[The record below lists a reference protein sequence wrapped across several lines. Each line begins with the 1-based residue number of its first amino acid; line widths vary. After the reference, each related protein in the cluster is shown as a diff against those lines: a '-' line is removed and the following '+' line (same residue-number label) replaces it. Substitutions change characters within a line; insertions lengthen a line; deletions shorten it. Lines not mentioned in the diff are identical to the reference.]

1 MVTAYPLRFIPADS
15 DGPQRRDEH
24 SAAEPQPNRS
34 ATGPRSQRQHRGLA
48 ARNFQHLRGY
58 AAAAGGD
65 RPRAEIRARRED
77 FPWPARPAAT
87 SSPSHSPAPNPLPN
101 PAVLASGRR
110 QRHPRK
116 QARTSPSA
124 ARLQRNGGGN
134 FRRLR
139 PAPRAATGDRSRSL
153 GGGSVALCSSYRC
166 GPLSIGDCLDTA
178 YPQPTHRC
186 PGRALGPLLRGLPA
200 PPPAPPPAAPRFG
213 LP

>member
-1 MVTAYPLRFIPADS
+1 MDHRDAMNTARQSRNQPGARPVPGRSGNIGAWPPGISSTFAGTQPLRAGTARAPK
-15 DGPQRRDEH
+15 
-24 SAAEPQPNRS
+24 SAR
-34 ATGPRSQRQHRGLA
+34 A
-48 ARNFQHLRGY
+48 ARIFHGPPGPPPLHHL
-58 AAAAGGD
+58 
-65 RPRAEIRARRED
+65 PI
-77 FPWPARPAAT
+77 PLPQI
-87 SSPSHSPAPNPLPN
+87 PLPN
-101 PAVLASGRR
+101 PAVLASGRLR
-110 QRHPRK
+110 RHPRK
-116 QARTSPSA
+116 QARPSPSA

-200 PPPAPPPAAPRFG
+200 PPPAPPPAAPRLG